1 MHCTLILR
9 HTATHMGHTTMT
21 ITSNMTLEELQQHLR
36 NAHAKIGFAGRFAF
50 TIDQSTEVETG
61 KGHGGCYIT
70 HWFRPTPHA
79 FEDCKAVGSGSAEE
93 CLQALERYVA
103 SYARPMTD
111 EEVGRTLGIVSE
123 GVI

>member
-1 MHCTLILR
+1 MQCTPILLLA
-9 HTATHMGHTTMT
+9 ATHMEHKIMNA
-21 ITSNMTLEELQQHLR
+21 TSDMTLKQLQQHLR

-50 TIDQSTEVETG
+50 TIDQFAEVETG

-70 HWFRPTPHA
+70 HWFRPTQYA